1 MADYT
6 NPNKKVADPEVPANN
21 KPARKPIV
29 NAEYRVRK
37 ENGFRALRKIFQADD
52 VSSIKEIIINEV
64 VIPSIRDTLYNGI
77 ENALHI
83 LLYGQAAPTKTAR
96 RGSSISYIGY
106 DNAYKKEKSKATVS
120 TINSS
125 AKLPDAAMHLSE
137 QDAKDLQ
144 AELLGAIEDY
154 GYVSVLEFKQYINSK
169 DIVHTD
175 SKYGW
180 TNLDRMSIRRYRD
193 SDENGNIDYYYM
205 LELPKPG
212 VLENLD

>member
-6 NPNKKVADPEVPANN
+6 NPTNKKVADPEVPAN
-21 KPARKPIV
+21 KPARKPVV
-29 NAEYRVRK
+29 NAKYRVRK

-83 LLYGQAAPTKTAR
+83 LLYGQTAPSKKSGG
-96 RGSSISYIGY
+96 GSVSFISYN
-106 DNAYKKEKSKATVS
+106 NAYRKDTPKTTVS
-120 TINSS
+120 TINTS
-125 AKLPDAAMHLSE
+125 AKLPDAAMGLTQQE
-137 QDAKDLQ
+137 AEDLK
-144 AELLGAIEDY
+144 AELLGAVEDF
-154 GYVSVLEFKQYINSK
+154 GYVSVAEFKQYINSK

-175 SKYGW
+175 SKWGW

-193 SDENGNIDYYYM
+193 ADDNGNIGYYYM

-212 VLENLD
+212 VLENID